1 MLPRRRTTLLI
12 LCALCALLVGCDAAP
27 KYAALPPGTSVL
39 VLGDSVTYG
48 TGAAAGEDFPSRLA
62 TLSRWEVHNYGV
74 PGDTTAG
81 AKARLA
87 AALDE
92 TQPKLVILEIGG
104 NDFLRRRP
112 EAEVKQ
118 NIRSM
123 LQTIKQ
129 KEITVLLVA
138 VPRFSLMGAAV
149 GSLPDAELYAE
160 LAREEN
166 VPLVP
171 ETFADVL
178 SDPALKS
185 DQIHPN
191 AAGYRQLAEGIAAIL
206 VDTGLLAKH

>member
-1 MLPRRRTTLLI
+1 M
-12 LCALCALLVGCDAAP
+12 
-27 KYAALPPGTSVL
+27 
-39 VLGDSVTYG
+39 
-48 TGAAAGEDFPSRLA
+48 
-62 TLSRWEVHNYGV
+62 HNYGV

-104 NDFLRRRP
+104 NNFLRRRP
-112 EAEVKQ
+112 AAEVKQ
-118 NIRSM
+118 NIRNM

-129 KEITVLLVA
+129 KGITVLLVA

-149 GSLPDAELYAE
+149 GSLPDAELA
-160 LAREEN
+160 AEEN
-166 VPLVP
+166 VPLPLAP

-206 VDTGLLAKH
+206 VDTGLLAKR

>member
-1 MLPRRRTTLLI
+1 M
-12 LCALCALLVGCDAAP
+12 
-27 KYAALPPGTSVL
+27 
-39 VLGDSVTYG
+39 
-48 TGAAAGEDFPSRLA
+48 
-62 TLSRWEVHNYGV
+62 HNYGV

-104 NDFLRRRP
+104 NNFLRRRP
-112 EAEVKQ
+112 AAEVKQ
-118 NIRSM
+118 NIRNM

-129 KEITVLLVA
+129 KGITVLLVA

-149 GSLPDAELYAE
+149 GSLPDVELYAE
-160 LAREEN
+160 LAAEEN
-166 VPLVP
+166 VPLPLAP

-206 VDTGLLAKH
+206 VDTGLLAKR

>member
-1 MLPRRRTTLLI
+1 MFLRLRTTLLM
-12 LCALCALLVGCDAAP
+12 LCALCAPLAGCDDTP
-27 KYAALPPGTSVL
+27 QYAALPPGTSVL
-39 VLGDSVTYG
+39 AFGDSVTYG
-48 TGAAAGEDFPSRLA
+48 TGAAATEDFPSRLA
-62 TLSRWEVHNYGV
+62 ALSRWEVHNHGV
-74 PGDTTAG
+74 PGDTSAG

-87 AALDE
+87 AALEE
-92 TQPKLVILEIGG
+92 TQPKLVIMEIGG

-129 KEITVLLVA
+129 KGVPVLLVA
-138 VPRFSLMGAAV
+138 VPRFSLVGAAV

-160 LAREEN
+160 LAEEEN

-178 SDPALKS
+178 SDPALKA
-185 DQIHPN
+185 DPIHPN
-191 AAGYRQLAEGIAAIL
+191 AAGYRQLAEGIAAVL
-206 VDTGLLAKH
+206 VEKGLLAKR